1 MPGKSGKAAAHPV
14 HENHRERMRRRV
26 EAYGLESLEEHE
38 ALEYLLFFVI
48 PRRDTN
54 PIAHAL
60 IDRFG
65 SFAGVLEAGEDELRT
80 VEGVGPAAARF
91 LHLLPAIDRYYAV
104 SRTRPARKLENTGQL
119 ANYLIPLFRGRK
131 QEHLVL
137 LALDDRAKLLRTVW
151 LDSGTVGAV
160 DVSVSKIASEA
171 LAAGASAVVLAHN
184 HPGGVAL
191 PSREDIVATGNV
203 MRALGLLH
211 VHVLDHIIVA
221 GEEYTSL
228 RDTRRLPFYNFKT
241 GELQYFL

>member
-1 MPGKSGKAAAHPV
+1 MAKKDEKAGSRPV

-26 EAYGLESLEEHE
+26 ETYGLESLEEHE
-38 ALEYLLFFVI
+38 ALEYLLFFAI

-60 IDRFG
+60 IERFG
-65 SFAGVLEAGEDELRT
+65 SFAGVLEAGEEELRT
-80 VEGVGPAAARF
+80 VEGVGPAAARL
-91 LHLLPAIDRYYAV
+91 LHLLPAVDRYYAL
-104 SRTRPARKLENTGQL
+104 SRAKPARRLENTRQL
-119 ANYLIPLFRGRK
+119 ADYLVPLFRGRK

-137 LALDDRAKLLRTVW
+137 LALDDRSRLLRTVW

-160 DVSVSKIASEA
+160 DVSISKIAAEA
-171 LAAGASAVVLAHN
+171 LAAGAAAVVLAHN

-191 PSREDIVATGNV
+191 PSRDDIVATGNV
-203 MRALGLLH
+203 MRALGLLQ